1 MKNAWIKA
9 AMLVTAGLATL
20 HSPALADVA
29 DRVVAVVG
37 NDVILKSDVDSRVLM
52 ARMQSPEQAS
62 KKDFQKTVLNTLID
76 QKIMLAKAKIDS
88 LKIDESAVE
97 SSSSERYRQISERF
111 MSKSEMEARFAK
123 SSAGILEEIRK
134 EMRSQELV
142 DALRKKRSS
151 ATSVTYEEVM
161 AYFNANR
168 AMVGELPEMV
178 SVSQILKFPGV
189 SEASKASASAL
200 IHQVRSEILGG
211 ADFAVIARRY
221 SQDPGSAKLG
231 GDLGYVQKG
240 ELIQS
245 FEDAAFALKE
255 GALSD
260 IVETRYGY
268 HVIQM
273 LNKDSNSI
281 HIRHILIAFDHSNLN
296 FAGELK
302 LLGTIRADVQSGKA
316 DFADMARKYSDDPA
330 SARLGGLISAAGGGT
345 SQIATTSIRKELR
358 QIIQT
363 LKSAGDVSEP
373 KRIDPPQGEPFLA
386 IFRLNER
393 FAAHRLDPEK
403 DYALI
408 EEKALDEK
416 NRVLFDE
423 WLKQLRKEVYVRIS
437 DI

>member
-9 AMLVTAGLATL
+9 ALLVIAGLSL
-20 HSPALADVA
+20 PHSASAEVA

-37 NDVILKSDVDSRVLM
+37 NEAILKSDVDSRVLM
-52 ARMQSPEQAS
+52 ARMQSPDQAS
-62 KKDFQKTVLNTLID
+62 RKDFARTVLDALID

-97 SSSSERYRQISERF
+97 SSASERF
-111 MSKSEMEARFAK
+111 RQMSERFGSKSEMEARFAK

-134 EMRSQELV
+134 ELRGQELV
-142 DALRKKRSS
+142 DALRRKRSA
-151 ATSVTYEEVM
+151 ATSVSYAEVT
-161 AYFNANR
+161 AYFNANQT
-168 AMVGELPEMV
+168 AVGGLPEMV

-189 SEASKASASAL
+189 TEASKSSAL
-200 IHQVRSEILGG
+200 ALMRQVRSEIKGG
-211 ADFAVIARRY
+211 ADFATIARRY
-221 SQDPGSAKLG
+221 SQDPGSARLG

-245 FEDAAFALKE
+245 FEDAAYALKE

-268 HVIQM
+268 HLIQM
-273 LNKDSNSI
+273 LNKDSNAI
-281 HIRHILIAFDHSNLN
+281 HIRHILIAFDHANAD

-302 LLGTIRADVQSGKA
+302 LLQSIRADVLSGKA
-316 DFADMARKYSDDPA
+316 DFADMARKHSDDP
-330 SARLGGLISAAGGGT
+330 SSGRLGGLISPAGST
-345 SQIATTSIRKELR
+345 KPQIVLSTIRPELR
-358 QIIQT
+358 QIIDT
-363 LKSAGDVSEP
+363 LSRAGDISEP
-373 KRIDPPQGEPFLA
+373 KRINPPQGEPFYA

-393 FAAHRLDPEK
+393 IPAHRIDLEK

-416 NRVLFDE
+416 NRKQFDE
-423 WLKQLRKEVYVRIS
+423 WLKELRKEVYVRIS